1 MNTAISTPPPTSY
14 GSLTGDTSGITSA
27 RAERTLVAFGTGSV
41 YEISQTMHWKHWPSC
56 YDLLKYRLPCFTLFS
71 LDDMTAVDR
80 VQEPRPDLRS
90 ASEHLENI
98 RRVFKPAVSDLAV
111 VFGVSRQAVYKWID
125 DSATPEPANFKR
137 IVELSHTADAFRDA
151 GITRASNL
159 LKMKAFQGRSLLDL
173 LADGR
178 LQSTHVQA
186 LIAEARAMDAA
197 YDRSGL
203 ARSRA
208 KPSDDWRTEL
218 SIPGVP
224 GE

>member
-1 MNTAISTPPPTSY
+1 MNTVISSSPPTSY
-14 GSLTGDTSGITSA
+14 VPRTDDGSGIALT
-27 RAERTLVAFGTGSV
+27 RADQTLVTFGTGSV
-41 YEISQTMHWKHWPSC
+41 YEISWTTRGEHGPPW
-56 YDLLKYRLPCFTLFS
+56 YDALKYRLPWFTLFP

-80 VQEPRPDLRS
+80 VHEPRPDLRS

-98 RRVFKPAVSDLAV
+98 RRVFKPAVADLAV
-111 VFGVSRQAVYKWID
+111 AFGVSRQAVYKWID
-125 DSATPEPANFKR
+125 DGVTPEAENFKR
-137 IVELSHTADAFRDA
+137 IVELSHAADAFRDA

-159 LKMKAFQGRSLLDL
+159 LKMKAFQGESLLDL

-203 ARSRA
+203 AKSRA

>member
-197 YDRSGL
+197 YDRSGS

>member
-159 LKMKAFQGRSLLDL
+159 LKMKAFQGESLLDL

>member
-186 LIAEARAMDAA
+186 LITEARAMDAA

-203 ARSRA
+203 AKSRA

>member
-1 MNTAISTPPPTSY
+1 MNIVLSTPPSTSY
-14 GSLTGDTSGITSA
+14 VPRTEDGSGIAWA
-27 RAERTLVAFGTGSV
+27 RAERTLVTFGTGSV
-41 YEISQTMHWKHWPSC
+41 YGIPRTTHWKHGPSW
-56 YDLLKYRLPCFTLFS
+56 YELLKYRLPCFTLFP

-80 VQEPRPDLRS
+80 IHEPRPDLRS

-98 RRVFKPAVSDLAV
+98 RRVFKPAVADLAV
-111 VFGVSRQAVYKWID
+111 AFGVSRQAVYKWID
-125 DSATPEPANFKR
+125 DGVTPEPANFKR
-137 IVELSHTADAFRDA
+137 IVELSHAADAFRDA

-186 LIAEARAMDAA
+186 LITEARAMDAA

-203 ARSRA
+203 AKSRA

>member
-98 RRVFKPAVSDLAV
+98 RRVFKPAVADLAV
-111 VFGVSRQAVYKWID
+111 AFGVSRQAVYKWID
-125 DSATPEPANFKR
+125 DGVTPEPANFKR
-137 IVELSHTADAFRDA
+137 IVELSHAADAFRDA

-186 LIAEARAMDAA
+186 LITEARAMDAA

-203 ARSRA
+203 AKSRA